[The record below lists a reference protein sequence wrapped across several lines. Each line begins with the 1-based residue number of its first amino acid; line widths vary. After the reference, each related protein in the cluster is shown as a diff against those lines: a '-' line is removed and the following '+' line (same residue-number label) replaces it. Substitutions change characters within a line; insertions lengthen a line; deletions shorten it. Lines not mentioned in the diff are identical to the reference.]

1 MAGGAMEG
9 GDEEIT
15 GINVTPLVDI
25 MLVLLIIFMVTAN
38 YIANQTIQVKL
49 PQAETA
55 QPLEKETVSL
65 NFTVDKDS
73 KLYLDGVAIGLNDIG
88 QKIIDMKKEKPG
100 VTLQALISADVET
113 KHGAVVKLIDIIRKN
128 DVSDFAI
135 NVEGM
140 EPAK

>member
-1 MAGGAMEG
+1 MAGGAMDG

-65 NFTVDKDS
+65 NFTIDKDS
-73 KLYLDGVAIGLNDIG
+73 KLYLDGQAIGLNDIG

-100 VTLQALISADVET
+100 VNLQALISADIET
-113 KHGAVVKLIDIIRKN
+113 KHGVVVKLIDMIRKN

-140 EPAK
+140 EPVK

>member
-1 MAGGAMEG
+1 MAGGAMD
-9 GDEEIT
+9 GDDEAIT

-65 NFTVDKDS
+65 NFTIDKDS
-73 KLYLDGVAIGLNDIG
+73 KLYLDGQAIGLNDIG

-100 VTLQALISADVET
+100 VNLQALISADIET
-113 KHGAVVKLIDIIRKN
+113 KHGVVVKLIDMIRKN

-140 EPAK
+140 EPVK